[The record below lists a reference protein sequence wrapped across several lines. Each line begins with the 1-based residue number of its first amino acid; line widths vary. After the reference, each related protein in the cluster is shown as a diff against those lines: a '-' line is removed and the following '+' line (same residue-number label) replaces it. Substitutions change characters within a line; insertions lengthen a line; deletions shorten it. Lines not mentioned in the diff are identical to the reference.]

1 MIKAIKLPLSTL
13 TIAVLSLSAPSALA
27 EKTETI
33 KADWD
38 SIATK
43 QIPEWLI
50 DAKFGVYTHWGIY
63 SVPAHGGPDY
73 VRQMYSP
80 KNRKGVYEYHTKKYG
95 SLEEFGY
102 TDFIPKFTAPKFN
115 ASEWVGLM
123 NEAGAKFGG
132 IALVH
137 HDGFLLW
144 DSKYSRWNSKNMGPK
159 KDIYGEIAAE
169 VAKYPDM
176 KLAATFHHGRTFNY
190 AYGELKDKGA
200 DASKI
205 NPKWE
210 LSDPE
215 LGDFFWKKGRDSEE
229 QFNSDWYGKI
239 TEVVDTYKPDFIWFD
254 GLSTSMK
261 GGHPTEENVTKAI
274 SYYYNESAARDQD
287 VVVANKLAAN
297 FNFPDHV
304 GLKSYEN
311 GRDMPE
317 HQPGYWLAD
326 RAIGYPWSYVNNKT
340 YRDGPDYQVDSIIDF
355 ASRGGIMFLS
365 LTPKGDGSIPE
376 AEVEIMKGIGRWMK
390 VNGEAIYG
398 TRRYSVYGEG
408 PTKVTKFVKIK
419 GKEKVKW
426 DHRKLGAKDVRFTQK
441 DNTLYAIALGW
452 PENGK
457 LTIKTL
463 NNDYAI
469 SSSDKIK
476 NISLI
481 GSDEKIEWKRDSK
494 GLHIVYP
501 EKQVGEFAYSFKI
514 EVEGDLIVTEPDAEH
529 IKKS

>member
-1 MIKAIKLPLSTL
+1 MKK
-13 TIAVLSLSAPSALA
+13 TIIGSYLSLVLA
-27 EKTETI
+27 TGTFGNAAQAIEQNSYQ
-33 KADWD
+33 ADWD
-38 SIATK
+38 SIAEK

-80 KNRKGVYEYHTKKYG
+80 TDKKGVYSYHTKKYG

-144 DSKYSRWNSKNMGPK
+144 DSKYSRWNAKNMGPK

-190 AYGELKDKGA
+190 AYGELPDKGG
-200 DASKI
+200 DLSKI
-205 NPKWE
+205 NKNWE
-210 LSDPE
+210 LADPD
-215 LGDFFWKKGRDSEE
+215 LGDFFWKDGRDSPEK
-229 QFNSDWYGKI
+229 FNSDWYGKI

-261 GGHPTEENVTKAI
+261 GGHPTEGTVKDAI
-274 SYYYNESAARDQD
+274 SYFYNESTKREQD
-287 VVVANKLAAN
+287 VVVANKLAAK

-317 HQPGYWLAD
+317 HQKGYWLAD
-326 RAIGYPWSYVNNKT
+326 RAIGYPWSYVNNKK

-355 ASRGGIMFLS
+355 TSRGGIMFLS
-365 LTPKGDGSIPE
+365 LTPKGDGSIADE
-376 AEVEIMKGIGRWMK
+376 EIAIMKGIGRWMK

-398 TRRYSVYGEG
+398 TRRFSVFGEG
-408 PTKVTKFVKIK
+408 PTKTTKQVKIK
-419 GKEKVKW
+419 GKTKIKW
-426 DHRKLGAKDVRFTQK
+426 DHRKLGGEDIRFTQK
-441 DNTLYAIALGW
+441 DNNLYSIALGW
-452 PENGK
+452 PKDGK
-457 LTIKTL
+457 LSIKTL
-463 NNDYAI
+463 ASDYGI
-469 SSSDKIK
+469 SSEGKIEK
-476 NISLI
+476 ISLL
-481 GSDEKIEWKRDSK
+481 GTDEKITWTRDTK
-494 GLHIVYP
+494 GLHVQFP
-501 EKQVGEFAYSFKI
+501 KEEFGEFAYALKI
-514 EVEGDLIVTEPDAEH
+514 EVAGDLIVTEPDAANL
-529 IKKS
+529 